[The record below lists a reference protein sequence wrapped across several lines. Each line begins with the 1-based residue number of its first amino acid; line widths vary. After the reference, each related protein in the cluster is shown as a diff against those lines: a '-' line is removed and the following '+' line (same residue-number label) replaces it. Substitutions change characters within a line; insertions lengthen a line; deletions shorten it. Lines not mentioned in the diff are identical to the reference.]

1 MVKLVVL
8 DGLGEPFDE
17 ERGEVVENHG
27 EDQRDRAEDEGP
39 FALPDEGIETRKDG
53 HRDSIADFKSVFYVR
68 IIYDTNVTELDEQT
82 IIQNSRNWVKK
93 NSKLLIEKFCS
104 IEKFPPV
111 ENPFT
116 IFMAGSP
123 GAGKTEFSK
132 SFIDVQEEEN
142 PKLKIVRI
150 DADEVRNE
158 IPFYDGKNSYLFQG
172 AASLGVEK
180 IFDYVK
186 HNQQNCVVDGTLAS
200 YEVAKKNIE
209 NSISK
214 NRKVSI
220 FYLYQDPFVA
230 WNFTLIR
237 EEKEGRNIPKQ
248 AFVNALFSAKDNVQR
263 LKTEYGKTL
272 LLNVVI
278 RNFENKVEKTYFNV
292 DSIDSY
298 VKLGYNAD
306 SLKKDL
312 LDSILVK

>member
-1 MVKLVVL
+1 MVKPL
-8 DGLGEPFDE
+8 DS
-17 ERGEVVENHG
+17 EV
-27 EDQRDRAEDEGP
+27 
-39 FALPDEGIETRKDG
+39 
-53 HRDSIADFKSVFYVR
+53 
-68 IIYDTNVTELDEQT
+68 
-82 IIQNSRNWVKK
+82 IQNSKIWVKK
-93 NSKLLIEKFCS
+93 NYRFLIEKFCS
-104 IEKFPPV
+104 IEKFPPI

-132 SFIDVQEEEN
+132 SFIDVQQEEN

-150 DADEVRNE
+150 DADEIRCV
-158 IPFYDGKNSYLFQG
+158 IPFYNGKNSYLIQG
-172 AASLGVEK
+172 AASIGVEK

-186 HNQQNCVVDGTLAS
+186 HNQQNCIMDGTLAS

-237 EEKEGRNIPKQ
+237 EKKEGRNIPKQ
-248 AFVNALFSAKDNVQR
+248 AFVDALFSAKDNVQH
-263 LKTEYGKTL
+263 LKKEYGKTL

-278 RNFENKVEKTYFNV
+278 QNFENKVEKTFFNV

-312 LDSILVK
+312 PDSILVK

>member
-1 MVKLVVL
+1 M
-8 DGLGEPFDE
+8 
-17 ERGEVVENHG
+17 
-27 EDQRDRAEDEGP
+27 
-39 FALPDEGIETRKDG
+39 T
-53 HRDSIADFKSVFYVR
+53 
-68 IIYDTNVTELDEQT
+68 IIYDAVVTDLSDQA
-82 IIQNSRNWVKK
+82 IVQ
-93 NSKLLIEKFCS
+93 NSKLWIKRNSKFLIEKFCN

-132 SFIDVQEEEN
+132 SFISVQEEEN

-150 DADEVRNE
+150 DADEIRNE
-158 IPFYDGKNSYLFQG
+158 IPLYDGKNSYLFQG

-186 HNQQNCVVDGTLAS
+186 HNRQNCVVDGTLAS

-237 EEKEGRNIPKQ
+237 EKQEGRNIPKQ
-248 AFVNALFSAKDNVQR
+248 AFVDTLFSAKDNVQR
-263 LKTEYGKTL
+263 LKKEYGKSL
-272 LLNVVI
+272 LLNVVV
-278 RNFENKVEKTYFNV
+278 RNFENKIEKLHLNV

-298 VKLGYNAD
+298 VKLGYNSD